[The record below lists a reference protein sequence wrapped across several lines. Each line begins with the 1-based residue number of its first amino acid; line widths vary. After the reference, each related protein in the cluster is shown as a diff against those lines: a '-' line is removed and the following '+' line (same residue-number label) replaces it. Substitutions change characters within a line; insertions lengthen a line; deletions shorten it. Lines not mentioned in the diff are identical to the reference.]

1 VRVVFAVTLVAL
13 LVATVSL
20 RVTSDPGAPP
30 EGDPTDLAAAA
41 CAHLLGPFAEQIRGD
56 APAAAVLDG
65 LREAERDASDAFP
78 RPAPPDASD
87 AAELD
92 PVWRALAGAVG
103 AVRESIELD
112 DPGAAR
118 IGMRVATTECG
129 RTEVTG

>member
-65 LREAERDASDAFP
+65 LREAERDASDA
-78 RPAPPDASD
+78 
-87 AAELD
+87 AELD

>member
-1 VRVVFAVTLVAL
+1 MAFALTLVAL
-13 LVATVSL
+13 LVASVWL

-30 EGDPTDLAAAA
+30 EGDPTALAADA
-41 CAHLLGPFAEQIRGD
+41 CGHLFGRFAEQIRGD

-65 LREAERDASDAFP
+65 LREAERDA
-78 RPAPPDASD
+78 RD

-92 PVWRALAGAVG
+92 PAWRALAGAVG
-103 AVRESIELD
+103 AVREAIELD